1 MLSQHNYLW
10 ILLIKNPCGEIM
22 SMGLDKLG
30 KWSVHTYWYS
40 FSSIYRHKGETRVDL
55 VFPPSHVVF
64 FKGNVNPLPL
74 LSFLRWSDFKK
85 TFAGSAHWAWVAN
98 AIPRSSR
105 ATNAPHG

>member
-1 MLSQHNYLW
+1 MD
-10 ILLIKNPCGEIM
+10 
-22 SMGLDKLG
+22 LDKLG

-74 LSFLRWSDFKK
+74 LSFLR
-85 TFAGSAHWAWVAN
+85 
-98 AIPRSSR
+98 
-105 ATNAPHG
+105 